1 MQMYSSLDE
10 AWGELK
16 PKKSR
21 PKREP
26 STNMV
31 HSNPPTP
38 PIVEEPSA
46 HLVSAEPTLP
56 SEQKEVIAIPNNESK
71 PHSDQVELLNLLL
84 HISSGVFLIVLID
97 VILSSKR

>member
-21 PKREP
+21 HKREP
-26 STNMV
+26 TKATDVPFES
-31 HSNPPTP
+31 PPPAPP
-38 PIVEEPSA
+38 PIIEEPPA
-46 HLVSAEPTLP
+46 KPLVPA
-56 SEQKEVIAIPNNESK
+56 EQKVIAIPNNESQ
-71 PHSDQVELLNLLL
+71 PHPDEVELLNLLL